1 MRDSVERIRNNIG
14 SDPIASL
21 FSSNDEHA
29 MMNGML
35 AGSFFVNI
43 TTATVINPFME
54 EEGGREV
61 WEEEVSVEE
70 EMEEEQVKMEEVKE
84 VEEEVV
90 EEEEVNEEEVEEE
103 EEEVNE
109 EEAEEAEVEKE
120 EAEEV
125 EEEVKEEE
133 VVEWEN
139 QQVIKLNDGFGND
152 PGITEWGRSAY
163 QSITQILIGNDC
175 LQFLTRLELK
185 QYPCL
190 EILTIGKNCCT
201 KEKGELLIV
210 ECPSLRSII
219 IGSKSCPSWV
229 TLRLENCNNLQ
240 SIETGEDCFHDCGS
254 LVLSGKDLVWL

>member
-1 MRDSVERIRNNIG
+1 
-14 SDPIASL
+14 
-21 FSSNDEHA
+21 

-70 EMEEEQVKMEEVKE
+70 EMEEEEVNVEKVKE

-90 EEEEVNEEEVEEE
+90 EEEEVNEEEVNEE
-103 EEEVNE
+103 E
-109 EEAEEAEVEKE
+109 EEAEEAEVQ
-120 EAEEV
+120 
-125 EEEVKEEE
+125 
-133 VVEWEN
+133 WEN

-152 PGITEWGRSAY
+152 PGITEWSRSAY

-190 EILTIGKNCCT
+190 EILTIGKNCCM

-210 ECPSLRSII
+210 ECPSLRSIL
-219 IGSKSCPSWV
+219 IGSKSCHSWV
-229 TLRLENCNNLQ
+229 TLRLENCGNLQ

>member
-21 FSSNDEHA
+21 FSSNGEHA

-35 AGSFFVNI
+35 ARSFFVNI

-70 EMEEEQVKMEEVKE
+70 EMEEEEVNVEKVKE

-90 EEEEVNEEEVEEE
+90 EEEEVNEEEVNEE
-103 EEEVNE
+103 E
-109 EEAEEAEVEKE
+109 EEAEEAEVQ
-120 EAEEV
+120 
-125 EEEVKEEE
+125 
-133 VVEWEN
+133 WEN

-152 PGITEWGRSAY
+152 PGITEWSRSAY

-190 EILTIGKNCCT
+190 EILTIGKNCCM

-210 ECPSLRSII
+210 ECPSLRSIL
-219 IGSKSCPSWV
+219 IGSKSCHSWV
-229 TLRLENCNNLQ
+229 TLRLENCGNLQ

>member
-1 MRDSVERIRNNIG
+1 M
-14 SDPIASL
+14 
-21 FSSNDEHA
+21 
-29 MMNGML
+29 
-35 AGSFFVNI
+35 NI

-70 EMEEEQVKMEEVKE
+70 EMEEEEVNVEKVKE

-90 EEEEVNEEEVEEE
+90 EEEEVNEEEVNEE
-103 EEEVNE
+103 E
-109 EEAEEAEVEKE
+109 EEAEEAEVQ
-120 EAEEV
+120 
-125 EEEVKEEE
+125 
-133 VVEWEN
+133 WEN

-152 PGITEWGRSAY
+152 PGITEWSRSAY

-210 ECPSLRSII
+210 ECPSLRSIL
-219 IGSKSCPSWV
+219 IGSKSCHSWV
-229 TLRLENCNNLQ
+229 TLRLENCGNLQ

>member
-70 EMEEEQVKMEEVKE
+70 EMEEEEVNVEKVKE

-90 EEEEVNEEEVEEE
+90 EEEEVNEEEVNEE
-103 EEEVNE
+103 E
-109 EEAEEAEVEKE
+109 EEAEEAEVQ
-120 EAEEV
+120 
-125 EEEVKEEE
+125 
-133 VVEWEN
+133 WEN

-152 PGITEWGRSAY
+152 PGITEWSRSAY

-210 ECPSLRSII
+210 ECPSLRSIL
-219 IGSKSCPSWV
+219 IGSKSCHSWV
-229 TLRLENCNNLQ
+229 TLRLENCGNLQ

>member
-21 FSSNDEHA
+21 FSSNDECA

-43 TTATVINPFME
+43 TAATVINPLME

-70 EMEEEQVKMEEVKE
+70 E
-84 VEEEVV
+84 VV
-90 EEEEVNEEEVEEE
+90 EEEEVNEED
-103 EEEVNE
+103 VNE
-109 EEAEEAEVEKE
+109 EEAEETEVEKE

-125 EEEVKEEE
+125 EEEF
-133 VVEWEN
+133 EWEDT
-139 QQVIKLNDGFGND
+139 QVIKLNDGFGND
-152 PGITEWGRSAY
+152 PGITEWSRSAY

-175 LQFLTRLELK
+175 LQFLTHLELK
-185 QYPCL
+185 QYPSL

-210 ECPSLRSII
+210 ECPSLRTIL

-229 TLRLENCNNLQ
+229 TLRLENCGNLQ

-254 LVLSGKDLVWL
+254 LILSGKDLVWL

>member
-70 EMEEEQVKMEEVKE
+70 EMEEEEVNVEKVKE

-90 EEEEVNEEEVEEE
+90 EEEEVNEEEVNEE
-103 EEEVNE
+103 E
-109 EEAEEAEVEKE
+109 EEAEEAEVQ
-120 EAEEV
+120 
-125 EEEVKEEE
+125 
-133 VVEWEN
+133 WEN

-152 PGITEWGRSAY
+152 PGITEWSRSAY
-163 QSITQILIGNDC
+163 QSITQILLGNDC

-190 EILTIGKNCCT
+190 EILTIGKNCCM

-210 ECPSLRSII
+210 ECPSLRSIL
-219 IGSKSCPSWV
+219 IGSKSCHSWV
-229 TLRLENCNNLQ
+229 TLRLENCGNLQ

>member
-35 AGSFFVNI
+35 ARSFFVNI

-70 EMEEEQVKMEEVKE
+70 EMEEEEVNVEKVKE

-90 EEEEVNEEEVEEE
+90 EEEEVNEEEVNEE
-103 EEEVNE
+103 E
-109 EEAEEAEVEKE
+109 EEAEEAEVQ
-120 EAEEV
+120 
-125 EEEVKEEE
+125 
-133 VVEWEN
+133 WEN

-152 PGITEWGRSAY
+152 PGITEWSRSAY

-190 EILTIGKNCCT
+190 EILTIGKNCCM
-201 KEKGELLIV
+201 KEKGEFVDSGMPIPA
-210 ECPSLRSII
+210 EYSLWLKELPFM
-219 IGSKSCPSWV
+219 GS
-229 TLRLENCNNLQ
+229 
-240 SIETGEDCFHDCGS
+240 H
-254 LVLSGKDLVWL
+254 SG

>member
-1 MRDSVERIRNNIG
+1 
-14 SDPIASL
+14 
-21 FSSNDEHA
+21 
-29 MMNGML
+29 MMNDML

-43 TTATVINPFME
+43 TAATLINPLME

-70 EMEEEQVKMEEVKE
+70 EMGEEEVNVEEVKE

-90 EEEEVNEEEVEEE
+90 EEEVNEEEVEEE
-103 EEEVNE
+103 EDVNE
-109 EEAEEAEVEKE
+109 EEAEVEKE

-125 EEEVKEEE
+125 EEE
-133 VVEWEN
+133 VEWEN

-152 PGITEWGRSAY
+152 PGITEWSRSAY

-210 ECPSLRSII
+210 ECPSLRTIL

-254 LVLSGKDLVWL
+254 LILSGKDLVWL

>member
-35 AGSFFVNI
+35 ARSFFVNI

-70 EMEEEQVKMEEVKE
+70 EMEEEEVNVEKVKE

-90 EEEEVNEEEVEEE
+90 EEEEVNEEEVNEE
-103 EEEVNE
+103 E
-109 EEAEEAEVEKE
+109 EEAEEAEVQ
-120 EAEEV
+120 
-125 EEEVKEEE
+125 
-133 VVEWEN
+133 WEN

-152 PGITEWGRSAY
+152 PGITEWSRSAY

-190 EILTIGKNCCT
+190 EILTIGKNCCM

-210 ECPSLRSII
+210 ECPSLRSIL
-219 IGSKSCPSWV
+219 IGSKSCHSWV
-229 TLRLENCNNLQ
+229 TLRLENCGNLQ

>member
-43 TTATVINPFME
+43 TAATLINPLME

-70 EMEEEQVKMEEVKE
+70 EMGEEEVNVEEVKE

-90 EEEEVNEEEVEEE
+90 EEEEVNEED
-103 EEEVNE
+103 VNE
-109 EEAEEAEVEKE
+109 EEAEETEVEKE

-125 EEEVKEEE
+125 EEE
-133 VVEWEN
+133 VEWEN

-152 PGITEWGRSAY
+152 PGITEWSRSAY

-190 EILTIGKNCCT
+190 EILTIGKNCCM

-210 ECPSLRSII
+210 ECPSLRSIL

-240 SIETGEDCFHDCGS
+240 SVETGEDCFRDCGS
-254 LVLSGKDLVWL
+254 LILKGKGLAWL

>member
-1 MRDSVERIRNNIG
+1 
-14 SDPIASL
+14 
-21 FSSNDEHA
+21 

-35 AGSFFVNI
+35 ARSFFVNI

-70 EMEEEQVKMEEVKE
+70 EMEEEEVNVEKVKE

-90 EEEEVNEEEVEEE
+90 EEEEVNEEEVNEE
-103 EEEVNE
+103 E
-109 EEAEEAEVEKE
+109 EEAEEAEVQ
-120 EAEEV
+120 
-125 EEEVKEEE
+125 
-133 VVEWEN
+133 WEN

-152 PGITEWGRSAY
+152 PGITEWSRSAY

-190 EILTIGKNCCT
+190 EILTIGKNCCM

-210 ECPSLRSII
+210 ECPSLRSIL
-219 IGSKSCPSWV
+219 IGSKSCHSWV
-229 TLRLENCNNLQ
+229 TLRLENCGNLQ

>member
-1 MRDSVERIRNNIG
+1 
-14 SDPIASL
+14 
-21 FSSNDEHA
+21 

-61 WEEEVSVEE
+61 WEEEEEVEE
-70 EMEEEQVKMEEVKE
+70 EMGEEEVNVEEVKE

-90 EEEEVNEEEVEEE
+90 EEEVNEEEVEEDDL
-103 EEEVNE
+103 NE

-125 EEEVKEEE
+125 EEEVQ
-133 VVEWEN
+133 WEN

-152 PGITEWGRSAY
+152 PGITEWSRSAY
-163 QSITQILIGNDC
+163 QSITQILIGNEC
-175 LQFLTRLELK
+175 LQFLTHLELK
-185 QYPCL
+185 QYPSL

-210 ECPSLRSII
+210 ECPSLRSIL

-240 SIETGEDCFHDCGS
+240 SVETGEDCFRDCGS
-254 LVLSGKDLVWL
+254 LILKGKGLAWL

>member
-1 MRDSVERIRNNIG
+1 
-14 SDPIASL
+14 
-21 FSSNDEHA
+21 

-70 EMEEEQVKMEEVKE
+70 EMEEEEVNVEKVKE

-90 EEEEVNEEEVEEE
+90 EEEEVNEEEVNEE
-103 EEEVNE
+103 E
-109 EEAEEAEVEKE
+109 EEAEEAEVQ
-120 EAEEV
+120 
-125 EEEVKEEE
+125 
-133 VVEWEN
+133 WEN

-152 PGITEWGRSAY
+152 PGITEWSRSAY

-190 EILTIGKNCCT
+190 EILTIGKNCCM

-210 ECPSLRSII
+210 ECPSLRSIL
-219 IGSKSCPSWV
+219 IGSRSCHSWV
-229 TLRLENCNNLQ
+229 TLRLENCGNLQ

>member
-21 FSSNDEHA
+21 FSSSDECA

-43 TTATVINPFME
+43 TAATVINPLME

-70 EMEEEQVKMEEVKE
+70 EMGEEEVNVEKVEE

-90 EEEEVNEEEVEEE
+90 EGEEVNEEEVNEE
-103 EEEVNE
+103 E
-109 EEAEEAEVEKE
+109 EEAEEAEVQ
-120 EAEEV
+120 
-125 EEEVKEEE
+125 
-133 VVEWEN
+133 WEN

-152 PGITEWGRSAY
+152 PGITEWSRSAY

-190 EILTIGKNCCT
+190 EILTIGKNCCM

-210 ECPSLRSII
+210 ECPSLRSIL
-219 IGSKSCPSWV
+219 IGSKSCHSWV
-229 TLRLENCNNLQ
+229 TLRLENCGNLQ

>member
-21 FSSNDEHA
+21 FSSSDECA

-43 TTATVINPFME
+43 TAATVINPLME

-70 EMEEEQVKMEEVKE
+70 EMGEEEVNVEEVKE

-90 EEEEVNEEEVEEE
+90 EEEEVNEEEVNEE
-103 EEEVNE
+103 E
-109 EEAEEAEVEKE
+109 EEAEEAEVQ
-120 EAEEV
+120 
-125 EEEVKEEE
+125 
-133 VVEWEN
+133 WEN

-152 PGITEWGRSAY
+152 PGITEWSRSAY

-190 EILTIGKNCCT
+190 EILTIGKNCCM

-210 ECPSLRSII
+210 ECPSLRSIL
-219 IGSKSCPSWV
+219 IGSKSCHSWV
-229 TLRLENCNNLQ
+229 TLRLENCGNLQ

>member
-70 EMEEEQVKMEEVKE
+70 EMEEEEVNVEEVKE

-90 EEEEVNEEEVEEE
+90 EEEEVNEEEVNEE
-103 EEEVNE
+103 E
-109 EEAEEAEVEKE
+109 EEAEEAEVQ
-120 EAEEV
+120 
-125 EEEVKEEE
+125 
-133 VVEWEN
+133 WEN

-152 PGITEWGRSAY
+152 PGITEWSRSAY

-190 EILTIGKNCCT
+190 EILTIGKNCCM

-210 ECPSLRSII
+210 ECPSLRSIL
-219 IGSKSCPSWV
+219 IGSRSCHSWV
-229 TLRLENCNNLQ
+229 TLRLENCGNLQ

>member
-1 MRDSVERIRNNIG
+1 
-14 SDPIASL
+14 
-21 FSSNDEHA
+21 

-35 AGSFFVNI
+35 ARSFFVNI

-70 EMEEEQVKMEEVKE
+70 EMEEEEVNVEKVKE

-90 EEEEVNEEEVEEE
+90 EEEEVNEEEVNEE
-103 EEEVNE
+103 E
-109 EEAEEAEVEKE
+109 EEAEEAEVQ
-120 EAEEV
+120 
-125 EEEVKEEE
+125 
-133 VVEWEN
+133 WEN

-152 PGITEWGRSAY
+152 PGITEWSRSAY

-190 EILTIGKNCCT
+190 EILTIGKNCCM

-210 ECPSLRSII
+210 ECPSLRSIL
-219 IGSKSCPSWV
+219 IGSRSCHSWV
-229 TLRLENCNNLQ
+229 TLRLENCGNLQ

>member
-21 FSSNDEHA
+21 FSSNDECA

-43 TTATVINPFME
+43 TAATVINPLME

-70 EMEEEQVKMEEVKE
+70 EMGEEDVNVEKVEE

-90 EEEEVNEEEVEEE
+90 VEEEVNEEEVEEE
-103 EEEVNE
+103 EEEVE
-109 EEAEEAEVEKE
+109 QEVEKE
-120 EAEEV
+120 EVEEV

-152 PGITEWGRSAY
+152 PGITEWSRSAY

-175 LQFLTRLELK
+175 LQFLTHLELK
-185 QYPCL
+185 QYPSL

-210 ECPSLRSII
+210 ECPSLRTIL

-240 SIETGEDCFHDCGS
+240 SIETGEDCFRDCGS
-254 LVLSGKDLVWL
+254 LILKGKGLAWL

>member
-21 FSSNDEHA
+21 FSSNDKHA

-35 AGSFFVNI
+35 ARSFFVNI

-70 EMEEEQVKMEEVKE
+70 EMEEEEVNVEKVKE

-90 EEEEVNEEEVEEE
+90 EEEEVNEEEVNEE
-103 EEEVNE
+103 E
-109 EEAEEAEVEKE
+109 EEAEEAEVQ
-120 EAEEV
+120 
-125 EEEVKEEE
+125 
-133 VVEWEN
+133 WEN

-152 PGITEWGRSAY
+152 PGITEWSRSAY

-190 EILTIGKNCCT
+190 EILTIGKNCCM

-210 ECPSLRSII
+210 ECPSLRSIL
-219 IGSKSCPSWV
+219 IGSKSCHSWV
-229 TLRLENCNNLQ
+229 TLRLENCGNLQ

>member
-21 FSSNDEHA
+21 FSSNDECA

-43 TTATVINPFME
+43 TAATVINPLME

-70 EMEEEQVKMEEVKE
+70 EMGEEEVNVEEVKE

-90 EEEEVNEEEVEEE
+90 EEEVNEEEVEEE
-103 EEEVNE
+103 EDVNE

-125 EEEVKEEE
+125 EEE
-133 VVEWEN
+133 VEWEN

-152 PGITEWGRSAY
+152 PGITEWSRSAY

-190 EILTIGKNCCT
+190 EILTIGKNCCM

-210 ECPSLRSII
+210 ECPSLRSIL

-240 SIETGEDCFHDCGS
+240 SIETGEDCFRDCGS
-254 LVLSGKDLVWL
+254 LILKGKGLAWL

>member
-21 FSSNDEHA
+21 FSSNDECA

-43 TTATVINPFME
+43 TAATVINPLME

-70 EMEEEQVKMEEVKE
+70 EMGEEDVNVEKVEE

-90 EEEEVNEEEVEEE
+90 EEEVNEEEVEEE
-103 EEEVNE
+103 EDVNE
-109 EEAEEAEVEKE
+109 EEAEEAEVEK
-120 EAEEV
+120 EV

-133 VVEWEN
+133 VVEWED

-152 PGITEWGRSAY
+152 PGITEWSRSAY

-175 LQFLTRLELK
+175 LQFLTHLELK
-185 QYPCL
+185 QYPSL

-210 ECPSLRSII
+210 ECPSLRTIL

-240 SIETGEDCFHDCGS
+240 SIETGEDCFRDCGS
-254 LVLSGKDLVWL
+254 LILKGKGLAWL

>member
-35 AGSFFVNI
+35 ARSFFVNI

-70 EMEEEQVKMEEVKE
+70 EMEEEEVNVEKVKE

-90 EEEEVNEEEVEEE
+90 EEEEVNEEEVNEE
-103 EEEVNE
+103 E
-109 EEAEEAEVEKE
+109 EEAEEAEVQ
-120 EAEEV
+120 
-125 EEEVKEEE
+125 
-133 VVEWEN
+133 WEN

-152 PGITEWGRSAY
+152 PGITEWSRSAY

-190 EILTIGKNCCT
+190 EILTIGKNCCM

-210 ECPSLRSII
+210 ECPSLRSIL
-219 IGSKSCPSWV
+219 IGSRSCHSWV
-229 TLRLENCNNLQ
+229 TLRLENCGNLQ

>member
-21 FSSNDEHA
+21 FSSNDECA

-43 TTATVINPFME
+43 TAATVINPLME

-70 EMEEEQVKMEEVKE
+70 EMGEEDVNVEKVEE

-90 EEEEVNEEEVEEE
+90 VEEEVNEEEVEEE
-103 EEEVNE
+103 EEEVE
-109 EEAEEAEVEKE
+109 QEVEKE
-120 EAEEV
+120 EVEEV

-152 PGITEWGRSAY
+152 PGITEWSRSAY

-175 LQFLTRLELK
+175 LQFLTHLELK
-185 QYPCL
+185 QYPSL

-210 ECPSLRSII
+210 ECPSLRTIL

>member
-35 AGSFFVNI
+35 ARSFFVNI

-70 EMEEEQVKMEEVKE
+70 EMEEEEVNVEKVKE
-84 VEEEVV
+84 VEEVV
-90 EEEEVNEEEVEEE
+90 EEEEGNEEEVNEE
-103 EEEVNE
+103 E
-109 EEAEEAEVEKE
+109 EEAEEAEVQ
-120 EAEEV
+120 
-125 EEEVKEEE
+125 
-133 VVEWEN
+133 WEN
-139 QQVIKLNDGFGND
+139 QQVIKLNNGFGND
-152 PGITEWGRSAY
+152 PGITEWSRSAY

-190 EILTIGKNCCT
+190 EILTIGKNCCM

-210 ECPSLRSII
+210 ECPSLRSIL
-219 IGSKSCPSWV
+219 IGSKSCHSWV
-229 TLRLENCNNLQ
+229 TLRLENCGNLQ

>member
-1 MRDSVERIRNNIG
+1 
-14 SDPIASL
+14 
-21 FSSNDEHA
+21 

-43 TTATVINPFME
+43 TTATVINPLME

-70 EMEEEQVKMEEVKE
+70 EMEEEEVNVEEVKE

-90 EEEEVNEEEVEEE
+90 EEEEVNEEEVNEE
-103 EEEVNE
+103 E
-109 EEAEEAEVEKE
+109 EEAEEAEVQ
-120 EAEEV
+120 
-125 EEEVKEEE
+125 
-133 VVEWEN
+133 WEN

-152 PGITEWGRSAY
+152 PGITEWSRSAY

-190 EILTIGKNCCT
+190 EILTIGKNCCM

-210 ECPSLRSII
+210 ECPSLRSIH
-219 IGSKSCPSWV
+219 IGSKSCHSWV
-229 TLRLENCNNLQ
+229 TLRLENCGNLQ

>member
-43 TTATVINPFME
+43 TAATVINPLME

-70 EMEEEQVKMEEVKE
+70 EMGEEEVNVEKVEE

-90 EEEEVNEEEVEEE
+90 EEEEVNEEEVNEE
-103 EEEVNE
+103 E
-109 EEAEEAEVEKE
+109 EEAEEAEVQ
-120 EAEEV
+120 
-125 EEEVKEEE
+125 
-133 VVEWEN
+133 WEN

-152 PGITEWGRSAY
+152 PGITEWSRSAY

-185 QYPCL
+185 QYPSL

-210 ECPSLRSII
+210 ECPSLRTIL

-229 TLRLENCNNLQ
+229 TLRLENCGNLQ

>member
-1 MRDSVERIRNNIG
+1 
-14 SDPIASL
+14 
-21 FSSNDEHA
+21 

-43 TTATVINPFME
+43 TAATVINPLME

-70 EMEEEQVKMEEVKE
+70 EMEEEEVNVEKVKE

-90 EEEEVNEEEVEEE
+90 EEEEVNEEEVNEE
-103 EEEVNE
+103 E
-109 EEAEEAEVEKE
+109 EEAEEAEVQ
-120 EAEEV
+120 
-125 EEEVKEEE
+125 
-133 VVEWEN
+133 WEN

-152 PGITEWGRSAY
+152 PGITEWSRSAY

-190 EILTIGKNCCT
+190 EILTIGKNCCM

-210 ECPSLRSII
+210 ECPSLRSIL
-219 IGSKSCPSWV
+219 IGSKSCHSWV
-229 TLRLENCNNLQ
+229 TLRLENCGNLQ

>member
-1 MRDSVERIRNNIG
+1 
-14 SDPIASL
+14 
-21 FSSNDEHA
+21 

-43 TTATVINPFME
+43 TAATVINPLME

-70 EMEEEQVKMEEVKE
+70 EMGEEDVNVEKVEE

-90 EEEEVNEEEVEEE
+90 EEEVNEEEVEEE
-103 EEEVNE
+103 EDVNE
-109 EEAEEAEVEKE
+109 EEAEEAEVEK
-120 EAEEV
+120 EV

-133 VVEWEN
+133 VVEWED

-152 PGITEWGRSAY
+152 PGITEWSRSAY

-175 LQFLTRLELK
+175 LQFLTHLELK
-185 QYPCL
+185 QYPSL

-210 ECPSLRSII
+210 ECPSLRSIL

-240 SIETGEDCFHDCGS
+240 SIETGEDCFRDCGS
-254 LVLSGKDLVWL
+254 LILKGKGLAWL

>member
-1 MRDSVERIRNNIG
+1 MRDSVERIRNNNA
-14 SDPIASL
+14 SAPIASL
-21 FSSNDEHA
+21 FSSHDEHA

-70 EMEEEQVKMEEVKE
+70 EMEEEEVNVEKVKE

-90 EEEEVNEEEVEEE
+90 EEEEVNEEEVNEE
-103 EEEVNE
+103 E
-109 EEAEEAEVEKE
+109 EEAEEAEVQ
-120 EAEEV
+120 
-125 EEEVKEEE
+125 
-133 VVEWEN
+133 WEN

-152 PGITEWGRSAY
+152 SGITEWSRSAY

-190 EILTIGKNCCT
+190 EILTIGKNCCM

-210 ECPSLRSII
+210 ECPSLRSIL
-219 IGSKSCPSWV
+219 IGSKSCHSWV
-229 TLRLENCNNLQ
+229 TLRLENCGNLQ

>member
-21 FSSNDEHA
+21 FSSNDECA

-43 TTATVINPFME
+43 TAATLINPLME

-70 EMEEEQVKMEEVKE
+70 EMGEEEVNVEEVKE

-90 EEEEVNEEEVEEE
+90 EEEEVNEED
-103 EEEVNE
+103 VNE
-109 EEAEEAEVEKE
+109 EEAEETEVEKE

-125 EEEVKEEE
+125 EEE
-133 VVEWEN
+133 VEWEN

-152 PGITEWGRSAY
+152 PGITEWSRSAY
-163 QSITQILIGNDC
+163 QSITQILIGNEC
-175 LQFLTRLELK
+175 LQFLTHLELK
-185 QYPCL
+185 QYPSL

-210 ECPSLRSII
+210 ECPSLRTII

-229 TLRLENCNNLQ
+229 TLRLENCGNLQ
-240 SIETGEDCFHDCGS
+240 SIETGEDCFRDCGS
-254 LVLSGKDLVWL
+254 LILKGKDLVWL

>member
-1 MRDSVERIRNNIG
+1 MRDSVERIWNNIG

-70 EMEEEQVKMEEVKE
+70 EMEEEEVNVEKVKE

-90 EEEEVNEEEVEEE
+90 EEEEVNEEEVNEE
-103 EEEVNE
+103 E
-109 EEAEEAEVEKE
+109 EEAEEAEVQ
-120 EAEEV
+120 
-125 EEEVKEEE
+125 
-133 VVEWEN
+133 WEN

-152 PGITEWGRSAY
+152 PGITEWSRSAY

-175 LQFLTRLELK
+175 LQFLTHLELK
-185 QYPCL
+185 QYPSL

-210 ECPSLRSII
+210 ECPSLRTIL

-240 SIETGEDCFHDCGS
+240 SIETGEDCFRDCGS
-254 LVLSGKDLVWL
+254 FILSGKGLAWL

>member
-21 FSSNDEHA
+21 FSSNDECA

-43 TTATVINPFME
+43 TTATVINPLME

-70 EMEEEQVKMEEVKE
+70 EMEEEEVNVEEVKE

-90 EEEEVNEEEVEEE
+90 EEEVNEEEVNEE
-103 EEEVNE
+103 E
-109 EEAEEAEVEKE
+109 EEAEEAEVQ
-120 EAEEV
+120 
-125 EEEVKEEE
+125 
-133 VVEWEN
+133 WEN

-152 PGITEWGRSAY
+152 PGITEWSRSAY

-190 EILTIGKNCCT
+190 EILTIGKNCCM

-210 ECPSLRSII
+210 ECPSLRSIL
-219 IGSKSCPSWV
+219 IGSKSCHSWV
-229 TLRLENCNNLQ
+229 TLRLENCGNLQ

>member
-21 FSSNDEHA
+21 FSSNDECA

-43 TTATVINPFME
+43 TAATVINPLME

-70 EMEEEQVKMEEVKE
+70 EMGEEDVNVEKVEE

-90 EEEEVNEEEVEEE
+90 EEEVNEEEVEEE
-103 EEEVNE
+103 EDVNE
-109 EEAEEAEVEKE
+109 EEAEEAEVEK
-120 EAEEV
+120 EV

-133 VVEWEN
+133 VVEWED

-152 PGITEWGRSAY
+152 PGITEWSRSAY

-190 EILTIGKNCCT
+190 EILTIGKNCCM

-210 ECPSLRSII
+210 ECPSLRSIL

-240 SIETGEDCFHDCGS
+240 SIETGEDCFRDCGS
-254 LVLSGKDLVWL
+254 LILKGKGLAWL

>member
-21 FSSNDEHA
+21 FSSNDKHA

-35 AGSFFVNI
+35 ARSFFVNI

-70 EMEEEQVKMEEVKE
+70 EMEEEEVNVEKVKE

-90 EEEEVNEEEVEEE
+90 EGEEVNEEEVNEE
-103 EEEVNE
+103 E
-109 EEAEEAEVEKE
+109 EEAEEAEVQ
-120 EAEEV
+120 
-125 EEEVKEEE
+125 
-133 VVEWEN
+133 WEN

-152 PGITEWGRSAY
+152 PGITEWSRSAY

-190 EILTIGKNCCT
+190 EILTIGKNCCM
-201 KEKGELLIV
+201 KETGELLIV
-210 ECPSLRSII
+210 ECPSLRSIL
-219 IGSKSCPSWV
+219 IGSKSCHSWV
-229 TLRLENCNNLQ
+229 TLRLENCGNLQ

>member
-21 FSSNDEHA
+21 FSSSDECA

-43 TTATVINPFME
+43 TAATVINPLME

-70 EMEEEQVKMEEVKE
+70 EMEEEEVNVEKVKE

-90 EEEEVNEEEVEEE
+90 EEEEVNEEEVNEE
-103 EEEVNE
+103 E
-109 EEAEEAEVEKE
+109 EEAEEAEVQ
-120 EAEEV
+120 
-125 EEEVKEEE
+125 
-133 VVEWEN
+133 WEN

-152 PGITEWGRSAY
+152 PGITEWSRSAY

-190 EILTIGKNCCT
+190 EILTIGKNCCM

-210 ECPSLRSII
+210 ECPSLRSIL
-219 IGSKSCPSWV
+219 IGSKSCHSWV
-229 TLRLENCNNLQ
+229 TLRLENCGNLQ

>member
-1 MRDSVERIRNNIG
+1 
-14 SDPIASL
+14 
-21 FSSNDEHA
+21 

-43 TTATVINPFME
+43 TAATVINPLME

-70 EMEEEQVKMEEVKE
+70 EMGEEDVNVEKVKE

-90 EEEEVNEEEVEEE
+90 EEEEVNEEEVNEE
-103 EEEVNE
+103 E
-109 EEAEEAEVEKE
+109 EEAEEAEVQ
-120 EAEEV
+120 
-125 EEEVKEEE
+125 
-133 VVEWEN
+133 WEN

-152 PGITEWGRSAY
+152 PGITEWSRSAY

-190 EILTIGKNCCT
+190 EILTIGKNCCM

-210 ECPSLRSII
+210 ECPSLRSIL

-240 SIETGEDCFHDCGS
+240 SIETGEDCFRDCGS
-254 LVLSGKDLVWL
+254 LILKGKGLAWL

>member
-1 MRDSVERIRNNIG
+1 M
-14 SDPIASL
+14 
-21 FSSNDEHA
+21 ND
-29 MMNGML
+29 ML

-43 TTATVINPFME
+43 TAATLINPLME

-61 WEEEVSVEE
+61 WEEEGSVEE
-70 EMEEEQVKMEEVKE
+70 EMGEEEVNVEEVKE

-90 EEEEVNEEEVEEE
+90 EEEVNEEEVEEE
-103 EEEVNE
+103 EDVNE
-109 EEAEEAEVEKE
+109 EEAEVEKE

-125 EEEVKEEE
+125 EEE
-133 VVEWEN
+133 VEWEN

-152 PGITEWGRSAY
+152 PGITEWSRSAY

-210 ECPSLRSII
+210 ECPSLRTIL

-254 LVLSGKDLVWL
+254 LILSGKDLVWL

>member
-70 EMEEEQVKMEEVKE
+70 EMEEEEVNVEKVKE

-90 EEEEVNEEEVEEE
+90 EEEEVNEEEVNEE
-103 EEEVNE
+103 E
-109 EEAEEAEVEKE
+109 EEAEEAEVQ
-120 EAEEV
+120 
-125 EEEVKEEE
+125 
-133 VVEWEN
+133 WEN

-152 PGITEWGRSAY
+152 PGITEWSRSAY

-190 EILTIGKNCCT
+190 EILTIGKNCCL

-210 ECPSLRSII
+210 ECPSLRSIL
-219 IGSKSCPSWV
+219 IGSKSCHSWV
-229 TLRLENCNNLQ
+229 TLRLENCGNLQ